1 MAEIRFTADL
11 GAEVTVSVGGESPRE
26 VRQAVLGALRQFGRL
41 GWRAVRVP
49 TRGFRFPLE
58 AEPGFD
64 WSLLG
69 ARRARCTVDGEER
82 DGVWFADRFYTRREL
97 APNPRQKLG
106 PAVKYSRGARST
118 DPAELVEEGDGGFR
132 YVTLAVFRGG
142 GRPREEFHVSDMDS
156 SAAPD
161 GDAERRQT
169 ADDGVPPLPNQDDH
183 KALLLFIRSVGPR
196 LDDAATFDL
205 EGRTENLKQFAREH
219 WAEIKAQL
227 PVARA
232 VANAM
237 AAALSASHPEGG

>member
-1 MAEIRFTADL
+1 MAEIGFIADF
-11 GAEVTVSVGGESPRE
+11 GVEVIVAVGGATPHE
-26 VRQAVLGALRQFGRL
+26 VRQEMLRALRGYGRL
-41 GWRAVRVP
+41 GWHAVRRP
-49 TRGFRFPLE
+49 PRGFRFPL
-58 AEPGFD
+58 ASEPDFD

-69 ARRARCTVDGEER
+69 ARRATCTMEGEVR
-82 DGVWFADRFYTRREL
+82 DGVWFSGQFYTRREF

-106 PAVKYSRGARST
+106 PAVKYSRGARAT

-142 GRPREEFHVSDMDS
+142 GRPREEFHVPDMDS